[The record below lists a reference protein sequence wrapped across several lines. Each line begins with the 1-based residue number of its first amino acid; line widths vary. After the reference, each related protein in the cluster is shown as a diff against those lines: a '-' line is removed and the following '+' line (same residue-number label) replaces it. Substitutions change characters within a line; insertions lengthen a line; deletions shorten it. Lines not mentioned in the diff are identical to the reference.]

1 MTTCPY
7 CSAVFTTKGSLS
19 RHQRTVKSCLS
30 IQKEQGLVTAEE
42 RFACECG
49 EAFNRR
55 DEFKRHQAKCSVATP
70 SANIGTLNNIGT
82 QNNTLNQNVFN
93 INVFGTTMS
102 SLTPE
107 LIAERVLEVIS
118 LEAVEKGVAH
128 MTAEVARPV
137 FTNEK
142 GNWLVRVADG
152 SRNKLMI
159 RTDEGD
165 IPDHQGH
172 KTTRLLRQPF
182 IEASLLALKETD
194 KPKDVENT
202 MEEIK
207 DDETYDKKT
216 MGALLR
222 TAPTKFDQ
230 RELTVLDETYE
241 RKLDESM
248 AKLDR
253 VMAKLKRSKAKQLE
267 KEAIKW
273 REELLDHAQDLH
285 DGTFWHPT
293 QHLVIQPETGERP
306 FSVLGKREKR
316 TDATQSLVRA
326 DIERLTKMGLALY
339 LAPEYAQRSAEAAS

>member
-1 MTTCPY
+1 MPHPCQY
-7 CSAVFTTKGSLS
+7 CGAEFKRSGDLT
-19 RHQRTVKSCLS
+19 RHQKSAKRCMA
-30 IQKEQGLVTAEE
+30 IQREQGLFVAEP
-42 RFACECG
+42 AHKCECG
-49 EAFNRR
+49 ETFYLRY
-55 DEFKRHQAKCSVATP
+55 DLTRHKTKCSIAIPATM
-70 SANIGTLNNIGT
+70 INNIDNSNT
-82 QNNTLNQNVFN
+82 LIQNNFN

-137 FTNEK
+137 FSNEK

-152 SRNKLMI
+152 SRNKLMM

-194 KPKDVENT
+194 KPDDVENT
-202 MEEIK
+202 IGEIK

-222 TAPTKFDQ
+222 IAPTKFDQ
-230 RELTVLDETYE
+230 RELTVLNEAYE
-241 RKLDESM
+241 RRLEESM

-253 VMAKLKRSKAKQLE
+253 VMAKRKRTKAKQLE
-267 KEAIKW
+267 LEGVKWKEDF
-273 REELLDHAQDLH
+273 LDHSQDLH
-285 DGTFWHPT
+285 DGTFWHPI
-293 QHLVIQPETGERP
+293 HRFIIQPDQEHE
-306 FSVLGKREKR
+306 FSIIGKREKR
-316 TDATQSLVRA
+316 GDQTVPLTRA
-326 DIERLTKMGLALY
+326 DLKAITDMGLGSY
-339 LAPEYAQRSAEAAS
+339 VSPEFTNRLEAAA